1 MPITKKGWD
10 DWTFGVP
17 RGFVISLYYH
27 YICVMRVY
35 KSPRT
40 KRWEK
45 HREEEK
51 MKDIKKNAPDPIYYT
66 TPEGEKIK
74 YIPCNVDY
82 EIEVERKVSVG
93 KKNKNHRK
101 TTHKKGKYRT
111 LL

>member
-1 MPITKKGWD
+1 
-10 DWTFGVP
+10 
-17 RGFVISLYYH
+17 
-27 YICVMRVY
+27 MRVY